1 MNSMVYSPTGRALTE
16 KCEGLRTQS
25 YQDSV
30 GVWTI
35 GYGHTSGVH
44 AGMVCDQDQADEWL
58 SEDIQGAAYV
68 VNKVVTAPLNQNQFD
83 ALVDFVFNLG
93 SGNFQSSTLLRLLN
107 QGDYAGASK
116 EFPKWNHAGGKE
128 LAGLTIRRLAEQALF
143 DTPIKLVTPT
153 ANGPGSTGTTP
164 VTLVQQLQTWVQALQ
179 SKFK

>member
-1 MNSMVYSPTGRALTE
+1 MNSMKYSPTGRALTE
-16 KCEGLRTQS
+16 KCEGFRAES

-44 AGMVCDQDQADEWL
+44 AGMTCTQEEADQWL
-58 SEDIQGAAYV
+58 AEDIQGAEYV

-107 QGDYAGASK
+107 QGDYVGASK

-143 DTPIKLVTPT
+143 DTPIKLVQTPT
-153 ANGPGSTGTTP
+153 TSESTTP